1 MDPLD
6 DVFAAMRLKSALYSR
21 LLPHAPWGISFVRSA
36 SIRFG
41 FMVSGHG
48 MLIVEGVENP
58 IELRQ
63 GDGFLVKPETLFS
76 LVDNPST
83 PTQWCEDIFAE
94 CSGNSLSFGGDGEV
108 ANILCGYFSFD
119 TTGAEPLLS
128 LLPSVVVIPSD
139 AARSPLL
146 EATLKLLAIESTEQ
160 HMGSRIVVSRL
171 ADVFFVQAIRAHY
184 LREQTHK
191 SWIAALADPR
201 LSRVVK
207 QIHRDIGRPWSLK
220 LLAAEAGMSRS
231 SFAVHFKDITG
242 ITPGDYL
249 THWRMYR
256 ARCLL
261 RHPQLTLAKIAEM
274 VGYDSGITL
283 GRAFKRFTGV
293 TAGEYRKRSGQGPD
307 SQL

>member
-48 MLIVEGVENP
+48 MLIVEGVENS
-58 IELRQ
+58 IELQQ

-94 CSGNSLSFGGDGEV
+94 CSGNSLSLGGDGEV

-146 EATLKLLAIESTEQ
+146 GLVGAKLQNAAS
-160 HMGSRIVVSRL
+160 
-171 ADVFFVQAIRAHY
+171 DFFELDLNKNY
-184 LREQTHK
+184 
-191 SWIAALADPR
+191 SP
-201 LSRVVK
+201 VK
-207 QIHRDIGRPWSLK
+207 WLP
-220 LLAAEAGMSRS
+220 
-231 SFAVHFKDITG
+231 
-242 ITPGDYL
+242 
-249 THWRMYR
+249 
-256 ARCLL
+256 
-261 RHPQLTLAKIAEM
+261 
-274 VGYDSGITL
+274 
-283 GRAFKRFTGV
+283 
-293 TAGEYRKRSGQGPD
+293 
-307 SQL
+307 

>member
-146 EATLKLLAIESTEQ
+146 EATLKLLAIESTEP
-160 HMGSRIVVSRL
+160 HGVAYSREPACRRIFCTGYQSTL
-171 ADVFFVQAIRAHY
+171 FTRAN
-184 LREQTHK
+184 T
-191 SWIAALADPR
+191 
-201 LSRVVK
+201 
-207 QIHRDIGRPWSLK
+207 
-220 LLAAEAGMSRS
+220 
-231 SFAVHFKDITG
+231 
-242 ITPGDYL
+242 
-249 THWRMYR
+249 
-256 ARCLL
+256 
-261 RHPQLTLAKIAEM
+261 
-274 VGYDSGITL
+274 
-283 GRAFKRFTGV
+283 
-293 TAGEYRKRSGQGPD
+293 
-307 SQL
+307 